1 MGQVAVAT
9 LDHHTVDDLC
19 AQVSSTA
26 RAAVHEG
33 VKPKPGSQETR
44 IACLGKETNGLRQRV
59 DHLQRS
65 VDVLQE
71 AAVQAG
77 AEMAG
82 LRMDVVRRTEENTRL
97 RLEDYNGAV

>member
-9 LDHHTVDDLC
+9 LHQHTVADLS

-26 RAAVHEG
+26 RAAVQEG

-44 IACLGKETNGLRQRV
+44 IACLRKETNGLQQRV

-71 AAVQAG
+71 AAVQAK

-82 LRMDVVRRTEENTRL
+82 LRMDVVRLTEENTRL
-97 RLEDYNGAV
+97 RLEDYNAAV